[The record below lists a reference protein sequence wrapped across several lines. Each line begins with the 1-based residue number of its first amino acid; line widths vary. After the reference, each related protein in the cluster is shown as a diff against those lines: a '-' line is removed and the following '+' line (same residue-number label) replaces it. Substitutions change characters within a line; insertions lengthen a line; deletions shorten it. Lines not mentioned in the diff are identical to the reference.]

1 MHVSIVGEDLQ
12 MNLNIEKA
20 NYFSMQIQAY
30 HTQQNIHKTENE
42 LIEIQHELTCN
53 LKTIDEQNSQLN
65 QLLQYKQN
73 TSMLI
78 DQEYFH
84 IDYQLK
90 NEQKLSLELKKQNKE
105 LNNTLLHHITIL
117 KGNQNKQTQ
126 LNINDKNFVA
136 IIHIKQ
142 QEIEKEKEIKQ
153 EISQILIKLQTELK
167 RKKHILSIQH
177 RQTNILKVSQ
187 WLIHK
192 IITT

>member
-1 MHVSIVGEDLQ
+1 LHVSIAGEDLQ
-12 MNLNIEKA
+12 MKLNIEKA
-20 NYFSMQIQAY
+20 NYFSTQIQAY
-30 HTQQNIHKTENE
+30 RTQQNIYKTENE

-53 LKTIDEQNSQLN
+53 LKTIDEQDSQLN

-73 TSMLI
+73 ISTLI
-78 DQEYFH
+78 NEEYFH

-90 NEQKLSLELKKQNKE
+90 NEQKLSLELKKQNKQ
-105 LNNTLLHHITIL
+105 LNNTLLHHIMIL
-117 KGNQNKQTQ
+117 KGNQNEQTQ

-142 QEIEKEKEIKQ
+142 QEIEKEKDIKR